1 MLFGVIFKEKN
12 AKKNTKKKASGE
24 KNLLPNISTRGAL
37 QNIIK
42 TDFGSYSAGLQFSF
56 FIILG
61 NRSCDHLL
69 MTHWM
74 NPESKGE

>member
-12 AKKNTKKKASGE
+12 AKKKKKASGE

-56 FIILG
+56 FYHF
-61 NRSCDHLL
+61 RQQV
-69 MTHWM
+69 M
-74 NPESKGE
+74 